1 LLEFARANNKKLDI
15 KNVEFHKAVKKYRL
29 PAYAPYDR
37 ILVSAAAAK
46 LPDDL
51 LEQLKSGGKMV
62 IPVNNDILEV
72 TKNSTNDYEITTHSG
87 FVFVPLTSVKRLE
100 I

>member
-1 LLEFARANNKKLDI
+1 
-15 KNVEFHKAVKKYRL
+15 
-29 PAYAPYDR
+29 
-37 ILVSAAAAK
+37 